1 MLINEERIW
10 GFGIILILLFMW
22 LITYLI
28 NQHNF
33 RNEKFLVLEDDEDA
47 KHENMESR

>member
-1 MLINEERIW
+1 MLINDERIL
-10 GFGIILILLFMW
+10 GAGIVVILLVMW